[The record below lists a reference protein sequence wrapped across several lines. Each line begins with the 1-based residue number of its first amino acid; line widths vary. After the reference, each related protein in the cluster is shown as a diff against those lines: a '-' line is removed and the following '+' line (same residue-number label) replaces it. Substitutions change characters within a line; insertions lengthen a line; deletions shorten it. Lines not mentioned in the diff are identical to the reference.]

1 MDPDKIRDQEMEAQ
15 FRKIL
20 PKADEP
26 ALAAE
31 RAKYRKILSQEMWT
45 SVEYK

>member
-20 PKADEP
+20 
-26 ALAAE
+26 
-31 RAKYRKILSQEMWT
+31 SQEMWS